1 MPHALPLLENR
12 VKETLINAWAFP
24 QHQHRLVWLL
34 TFRMNVNS
42 PLSNTNTSSRI
53 LLLPAFE
60 PVFRP
65 LFTILYFILFDGT
78 TDLEYF

>member
-1 MPHALPLLENR
+1 MSRAVLVPENR

-42 PLSNTNTSSRI
+42 PLLNTNTSSRI
-53 LLLPAFE
+53 LLFPTFE

-65 LFTILYFILFDGT
+65 FFIIFYFILFDGAT
-78 TDLEYF
+78 GLEYF